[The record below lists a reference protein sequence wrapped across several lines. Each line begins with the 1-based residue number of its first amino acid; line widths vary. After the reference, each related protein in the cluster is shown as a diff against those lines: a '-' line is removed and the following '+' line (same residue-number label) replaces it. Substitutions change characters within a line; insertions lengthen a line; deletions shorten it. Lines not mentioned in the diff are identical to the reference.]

1 MQLPSLPLSL
11 SRPLLR
17 SLCVLNFFLRCCHRL
32 SSNNTIRAATAARL
46 CVCVWVCRKHMFG
59 AHCCGRKAAECERAS
74 ASEPGVAYALTHG
87 ADMWVLLHTHT
98 HINYSCVCVC
108 VCLCKHQCRQRL
120 AGRRQPQLFFFAHK
134 SCAHTQLHSPKTRVC
149 VCVFVFVF
157 AKQAKAAATCAAI
170 SNSVMFVNLSMCA
183 CMCVRIANFSKRKIK

>member
-1 MQLPSLPLSL
+1 
-11 SRPLLR
+11 
-17 SLCVLNFFLRCCHRL
+17 
-32 SSNNTIRAATAARL
+32 
-46 CVCVWVCRKHMFG
+46 MFG

-98 HINYSCVCVC
+98 HINYSCLCVC
-108 VCLCKHQCRQRL
+108 VSVSINAGSVWL
-120 AGRRQPQLFFFAHK
+120 AGGSRSCFFFAHK